1 MDGNLS
7 RYSEIGWVIDEN
19 VSEINKYVLEEERNK
34 DHEGSHIFLVVLVL

>member
-19 VSEINKYVLEEERNK
+19 VSEINKYVLEGERNK
-34 DHEGSHIFLVVLVL
+34 DKESRITCFLLFCV

>member
-34 DHEGSHIFLVVLVL
+34 DNEGRITCFLLF